1 MQRRVCKGMLHLTIL
16 TGYLMWYNRS
26 ITYKLVLLFF
36 SHSVVSVLQL
46 QCSPPGFSVHGI
58 SQAGILEW
66 VAISFSRISSQPRD
80 RTHISCIDRQ
90 FFLPL
95 SHQRSPH
102 KKIVYKFM
110 NNKVLPYSIGNYVQY
125 PVTQYNGKEC
135 EKECLCIYP
144 YF

>member
-1 MQRRVCKGMLHLTIL
+1 MLHLTIL

-46 QCSPPGFSVHGI
+46 QCSPPGFSVHGFPRQE
-58 SQAGILEW
+58 SWSGLPYPSPEYLPNPGIEPTSPALTD
-66 VAISFSRISSQPRD
+66 S
-80 RTHISCIDRQ
+80 

-125 PVTQYNGKEC
+125 PVTQYYGKEC